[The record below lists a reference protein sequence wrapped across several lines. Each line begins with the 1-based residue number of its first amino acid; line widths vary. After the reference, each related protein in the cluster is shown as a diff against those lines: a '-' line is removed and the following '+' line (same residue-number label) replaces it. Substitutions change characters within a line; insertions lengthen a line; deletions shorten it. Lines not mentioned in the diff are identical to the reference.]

1 MTTIITPID
10 GAIATPITL
19 AAVADRAMD
28 LAENARAEATR
39 RAYRSDWTHFESW
52 CREHSLAA
60 LPAAPETV
68 GLYLVGHEKL
78 LSMATLTRRLSSIAT
93 AHRMAGHQLDSRH
106 PGIADVMKG
115 LRRAKGTANRHAEAL
130 TTPRLRRVLDTCG
143 DRLIDVRDRALL
155 LVGFAGALRR
165 SEIVALDVTD
175 IVVSGEGLRLT
186 IRRSKTDQDGEG
198 HVIAIGRTGSA
209 TCPVSAY
216 ENWISAAGIDTGKA
230 FRSVDRHGKVGDAL
244 SARAVAL
251 LVQRRADLA
260 GLDARIY
267 SGHSMRAGLA
277 TSAAAAGVEERII
290 MRTTRHRSTSVLRR
304 YIRDGE
310 LFARNL
316 AAEVG
321 L

>member
-1 MTTIITPID
+1 MTAVTAPID
-10 GAIATPITL
+10 GAIATPIPL
-19 AAVADRAMD
+19 AAVADRALD
-28 LAENARAEATR
+28 LAANARAEATR
-39 RAYRSDWTHFESW
+39 RAYGSDWRHFADW
-52 CREHSLAA
+52 CAGHGLSA
-60 LPAAPETV
+60 LPAAPQTV
-68 GLYLVGHEKL
+68 GVYLAAHEKL

-93 AHRMAGHQLDSRH
+93 AHRMAEHPMDTRH
-106 PGIADVMKG
+106 PAIRDVMRG
-115 LRRAKGTANRHAEAL
+115 LRRAKGTMNRHAEAL
-130 TTPRLRRVLDTCG
+130 TTPRLRRVLATCG
-143 DRLIDVRDRALL
+143 DRLLDLRDRALL

-175 IVVSGEGLRLT
+175 IAVSAEGLRVT

-209 TCPVSAY
+209 TCPVAAY
-216 ENWISAAGIDTGKA
+216 EIWIAAAGIVEGKA
-230 FRSVDRHGKVGDAL
+230 FRRVDRHGNVGDGL

-251 LVQRRADLA
+251 LVQHRAGLA

-277 TSAAAAGVEERII
+277 TSAAAAGVEERVI
-290 MRTTRHRSTSVLRR
+290 MQTTRHRSTAVLRR